1 VRDDT
6 DDGIHRV
13 GTVVDEGPIDARRTP
28 NWYQFIGFDKR
39 RSNSRAISVD
49 CSSNC
54 AVRELGP
61 ESISE
66 LSAKVSEELLVA
78 VMMGGQLSLTKLLV
92 HYRSPL
98 RRHFGLQ
105 FGGIRARLIDLTL
118 KLTKI
123 ELPCS
128 ESRIIRTIILTVFPS
143 ARVKLVNGYP
153 ESRVTV
159 QYLSIKIRVSSFTSF
174 FNAGAPSQG
183 DTVSIE
189 LGKSRNEGGSRISWI
204 YHFIPKPYIRIKL
217 HGLDIRVEKGTL
229 PLRYQTSVGAA
240 PFHRRSNGL
249 MCRIFQ
255 LLSKNTWWI
264 GKALSSTMIYVCHS

>member
-1 VRDDT
+1 
-6 DDGIHRV
+6 
-13 GTVVDEGPIDARRTP
+13 
-28 NWYQFIGFDKR
+28 
-39 RSNSRAISVD
+39 
-49 CSSNC
+49 
-54 AVRELGP
+54 
-61 ESISE
+61 
-66 LSAKVSEELLVA
+66 
-78 VMMGGQLSLTKLLV
+78 M
-92 HYRSPL
+92 
-98 RRHFGLQ
+98 Q
-105 FGGIRARLIDLTL
+105 FGGVRVRLIDLTL

-159 QYLSIKIRVSSFTSF
+159 QYLSIKIRVSSFTFF